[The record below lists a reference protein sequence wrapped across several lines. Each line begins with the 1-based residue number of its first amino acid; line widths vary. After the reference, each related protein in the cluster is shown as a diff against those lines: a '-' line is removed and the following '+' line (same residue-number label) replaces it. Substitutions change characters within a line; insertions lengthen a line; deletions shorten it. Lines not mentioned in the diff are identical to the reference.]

1 MPYINIR
8 TNIAVSADLKQ
19 KLLSTV
25 SLNLAE
31 ELGKPERYVM
41 AELSGNADLLFSGSD
56 EPAAYVELK
65 SIGLSETQTQP
76 LSAVVCTFL
85 RESLG
90 IQSDRVYIEFIDIP
104 RKYWGW
110 NESTF

>member
-1 MPYINIR
+1 MPYIKIR

-19 KLLSTV
+19 NLLSAI
-25 SLNLAE
+25 SLKVAE
-31 ELGKPERYVM
+31 ELAKPERYVM
-41 AELSGNADLLFSGSD
+41 AELSENADLIFSGNN

-76 LSAVVCTFL
+76 LSSVICCFL
-85 RESLG
+85 RENFS
-90 IQSDRVYIEFIDIP
+90 IQPDRVYIEFTDIP